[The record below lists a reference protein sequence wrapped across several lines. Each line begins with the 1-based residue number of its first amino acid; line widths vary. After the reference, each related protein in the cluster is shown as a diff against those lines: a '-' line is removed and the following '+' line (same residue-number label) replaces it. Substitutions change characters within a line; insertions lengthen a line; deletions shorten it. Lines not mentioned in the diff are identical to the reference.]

1 MTSGTELSAYGAFAL
16 SHGSRRP
23 GEARAVAR
31 GMRFSVDGW
40 DPGYGASLEL
50 DGELGE
56 STARVET
63 GVEMP
68 ADRWRPVDPVADG
81 PLPDALLFVDGV
93 RRVEARVWI
102 DGAAPGGPIPGGPIP
117 AGPIPASTVPANGAA
132 HPAGTAPAGA
142 AASHGGGGSW
152 APDATEALCAS
163 YAAGVVCCCAA
174 GAHVVAAELRR
185 GLFSV
190 APHAGDIQ
198 TRAGGYRANLVTQGK
213 SGVPVLTALSQSLQ
227 RRLAEIEVI
236 TATQARGAADGHVGR
251 HAGSEAGDLLIVDGP
266 LHGRQHLPR
275 ALGYIKS
282 HRTTYLPPELNA
294 MVGTLAPGQRTPA
307 FLMGT
312 SWDRHSW
319 YLRLPGPA
327 VSPWA
332 GVVRVECPA
341 DLPAAEVTRLAR
353 LSQRVLGR
361 FASVAYKDSRAP
373 QNLYPIAGLER
384 ELRRRLGDPQLLYR
398 ALREAARPSAI
409 PNPPRP
415 PVSGKIILSWAIC
428 GYIRRKWPAIIRI
441 GLSLAG
447 QTHPN

>member
-1 MTSGTELSAYGAFAL
+1 MTSRTEVSEPGTGAYGGRESAV
-16 SHGSRRP
+16 RP
-23 GEARAVAR
+23 
-31 GMRFSVDGW
+31 MRFSVDGW
-40 DPGYGASLEL
+40 DPGYGTSLEL

-63 GVEMP
+63 GLEVP
-68 ADRWRPVDPVADG
+68 AGRWRPIDPAQSG
-81 PLPDALLFVDGV
+81 PLPEALLFVDGV

-102 DGAAPGGPIPGGPIP
+102 DGNERAGDGP
-117 AGPIPASTVPANGAA
+117 VPADDPVLGDGA
-132 HPAGTAPAGA
+132 
-142 AASHGGGGSW
+142 GGW

-190 APHAGDIQ
+190 AAHASDIR
-198 TRAGGYRANLVTQGK
+198 TRAGGYRAYHVTTGRA
-213 SGVPVLTALSQSLQ
+213 GVPVLAALSQSLQ
-227 RRLAEIEVI
+227 RRLAEVEVI
-236 TATQARGAADGHVGR
+236 AAAQARGAPASKQKPVPVIL
-251 HAGSEAGDLLIVDGP
+251 SEALQGRLRDVEVVTAVEARAAIAGHGVPEGGDLLVIDGP
-266 LHGRQHLPR
+266 LRGRQHLPR

-294 MVGTLAPGQRTPA
+294 MVGRLTPGQRTPA

-327 VSPWA
+327 VAPWA

-341 DLPAAEVTRLAR
+341 DLTAAEVTRLAG

-361 FASVAYKDSRAP
+361 FASTAYKDSRAP

-398 ALREAARPSAI
+398 ALREAARPVG
-409 PNPPRP
+409 RP
-415 PVSGKIILSWAIC
+415 AT
-428 GYIRRKWPAIIRI
+428 RA
-441 GLSLAG
+441 
-447 QTHPN
+447 

>member
-1 MTSGTELSAYGAFAL
+1 
-16 SHGSRRP
+16 
-23 GEARAVAR
+23 
-31 GMRFSVDGW
+31 MRFSVDGW

-50 DGELGE
+50 DGEFGE

-63 GVEMP
+63 GIEVP

-93 RRVEARVWI
+93 RRIEARVWV
-102 DGAAPGGPIPGGPIP
+102 DGAAP
-117 AGPIPASTVPANGAA
+117 AGTGNGA
-132 HPAGTAPAGA
+132 GAGA
-142 AASHGGGGSW
+142 GASQAGW

-174 GAHVVAAELRR
+174 GAHLVAAELRR

-190 APHAGDIQ
+190 APHASDIQ

-213 SGVPVLTALSQSLQ
+213 AAVPVMTALSQSLQ
-227 RRLAEIEVI
+227 RRLAEVEVI
-236 TATQARGAADGHVGR
+236 TATAARGAADGHAGR
-251 HAGSEAGDLLIVDGP
+251 HARSAAGDLLIVDGP

-341 DLPAAEVTRLAR
+341 DLAVTEVTRLAG

-398 ALREAARPSAI
+398 ALREAARPV
-409 PNPPRP
+409 R
-415 PVSGKIILSWAIC
+415 
-428 GYIRRKWPAIIRI
+428 
-441 GLSLAG
+441 
-447 QTHPN
+447 